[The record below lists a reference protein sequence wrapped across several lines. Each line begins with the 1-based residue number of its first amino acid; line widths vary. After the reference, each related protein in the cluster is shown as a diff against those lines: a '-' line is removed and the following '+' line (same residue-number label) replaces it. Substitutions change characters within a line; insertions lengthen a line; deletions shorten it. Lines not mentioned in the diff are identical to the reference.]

1 MSKSQE
7 YIEKIFSDVLT
18 FEHEVLHVKCDE
30 DRKEIMILMCRDI
43 CYESRI
49 AASVNFL
56 KIKSLEQMDFSA
68 VTIVLVELLIAEL
81 KSLLEEKRYTAV
93 EIENITKD
101 KQYLKFMYTLM
112 NTYSRRFSSIFYKEV
127 VNTFFELLGVADKP
141 DRVSP
146 VVLEVINGDKKRKSL
161 LEQHSG
167 GQILYKP
174 EQAWMRVKQA
184 RDDKKRKSQVYQI
197 EIAKLVRRVD
207 ELKLHISAITAAKGL
222 SMSDVKN
229 VSSSLLLDMF
239 SEDDVQLHTKK
250 TMFSYVNSSDMID
263 VLINTARQAQS
274 VSKTEVMKE
283 DFKRI
288 EAFFVKCKKTNTNS
302 FLENRLKEF
311 KLELE
316 VKSSRYREQHLKLQS
331 LRNRPLDSFDI
342 TLKKVKETMVY
353 NLQNL

>member
-1 MSKSQE
+1 
-7 YIEKIFSDVLT
+7 
-18 FEHEVLHVKCDE
+18 
-30 DRKEIMILMCRDI
+30 
-43 CYESRI
+43 
-49 AASVNFL
+49 
-56 KIKSLEQMDFSA
+56 
-68 VTIVLVELLIAEL
+68 
-81 KSLLEEKRYTAV
+81 
-93 EIENITKD
+93 
-101 KQYLKFMYTLM
+101 
-112 NTYSRRFSSIFYKEV
+112 
-127 VNTFFELLGVADKP
+127 
-141 DRVSP
+141 
-146 VVLEVINGDKKRKSL
+146 
-161 LEQHSG
+161 
-167 GQILYKP
+167 
-174 EQAWMRVKQA
+174 
-184 RDDKKRKSQVYQI
+184 
-197 EIAKLVRRVD
+197 
-207 ELKLHISAITAAKGL
+207 
-222 SMSDVKN
+222 MSDVKN
-229 VSSSLLLDMF
+229 VSSSFLLDMF